1 MAKNK
6 APKAGK
12 DFVTETITSF
22 VLDKETGHYRKI
34 IRDAVRERIENK
46 LNRGKEIISESMYAI
61 ANSSDYDEKFGYD
74 DFDGNEVMVYLKE
87 LPPMQNETNCGTID
101 TANTEV

>member
-6 APKAGK
+6 APKAGQ

-22 VLDKETGHYRKI
+22 ALDKETGHYRKV
-34 IRDAVRERIENK
+34 IRDAVRERIANK
-46 LNRGKEIISESMYAI
+46 MNRGKEIMSEEMYQLSD
-61 ANSSDYDEKFGYD
+61 SSDYDEKFGFE
-74 DFDGNEVMVYLKE
+74 DFDGNEVTVYLKE
-87 LPPMQNETNCGTID
+87 LPPMQNETNNGIMD

>member
-6 APKAGK
+6 AYKAGK

-34 IRDAVRERIENK
+34 TRDAVRERKENK
-46 LNRGKEIISESMYAI
+46 MNRGKEIMAEEMYQLS
-61 ANSSDYDEKFGYD
+61 NSSDYDEKFGFE
-74 DFDGNEVMVYLKE
+74 DFEGNEVTVYLKE
-87 LPPMQNETNCGTID
+87 LPPMQNETNGGIMD
-101 TANTEV
+101 TPTTKA